1 MTPPPKTPSPA
12 DGARAARG
20 GGAPGAGRPSR
31 GEPVGAPPPGPAGSG
46 APGAAP
52 VSLAGDGRKAEGP
65 GTSPPEPVCGPNG
78 PSSPSPAD
86 GGRTTAGRRLSTR
99 DGRTVRHAVLSLP
112 VLVAAG
118 FLAHRHWPVIESGAG
133 MLAHADRGW
142 LLVAAVATLATWV
155 CSALAQQGAVA
166 EPLPAGRLVAV
177 QFAAASANHVL
188 PSGLGAGA
196 VNLRF
201 LTRCGLPFARSA
213 TALAV
218 KACAGTVVRGC
229 LIGGLALACP
239 GALRLPRLTASAWT
253 VAAWAA
259 GAVVAA
265 VAAALFAGPLRRAL
279 RRVLLDVRA
288 VHEVPA
294 RAAALW
300 GGSLAFAALHATV
313 VIAVAQAIGLSLS
326 PARVALVYL
335 AASSAAV
342 LLPTPGGLG
351 SLDAALALAL
361 TFAGAPGEAAASTVL
376 GYRLLTVWLPLIP
389 GLVALGVLIRRRVL

>member
-1 MTPPPKTPSPA
+1 MPLVDSVS
-12 DGARAARG
+12 GGRG
-20 GGAPGAGRPSR
+20 MP
-31 GEPVGAPPPGPAGSG
+31 
-46 APGAAP
+46 
-52 VSLAGDGRKAEGP
+52 
-65 GTSPPEPVCGPNG
+65 PPEPVSGAG
-78 PSSPSPAD
+78 GASSPAVTD
-86 GGRTTAGRRLSTR
+86 GTGATAGRRPSGGVR
-99 DGRTVRHAVLSLP
+99 GGRAAWHAGISLL
-112 VLVAAG
+112 VLVCAG
-118 FLAHRHWPVIESGAG
+118 ILARRNWPVIEAGAG
-133 MLAHADRGW
+133 RLAVADRGW
-142 LLVAAVATLATWV
+142 LLVATVATVATWA

-166 EPLPAGRLVAV
+166 KPLPAGRLVAV
-177 QFAAASANHVL
+177 QFAASAANHVL

-201 LTRCGLPFARSA
+201 LTRCGLPVTRSA

-218 KACAGTVVRGC
+218 KACAGTAVRGC

-239 GALRLPRLTASAWT
+239 GALRLPQVPATARTAT
-253 VAAWAA
+253 VWAVA
-259 GAVVAA
+259 VVVAA
-265 VAAALFAGPLRRAL
+265 VAVALLAGPLRRAL

-300 GGSLAFAALHATV
+300 GGSLAFAALHAAV
-313 VIAVAQAIGLSLS
+313 VIAVTQAIDLPL
-326 PARVALVYL
+326 PPERVALAYL

-361 TFAGAPGEAAASTVL
+361 TLAGAPGGAAMSTVL
-376 GYRLLTVWLPLIP
+376 GYRLLTVWLPLLP